1 MSSDT
6 YRSYTASERRR
17 RARAVFGGVRQAA
30 ADAPTSRHA
39 KTIDRI
45 DADAEERGAREVA
58 AMQRK
63 LEKDKDAVAAAK
75 TTLRTAD
82 RAGRDTAKRALRTAE
97 DALRRTE
104 RAARKLGL

>member
-6 YRSYTASERRR
+6 FRSYTSSERRQR
-17 RARAVFGGVRQAA
+17 LRAVVGGVRQAA
-30 ADAPTSRHA
+30 ADADTGRHA

-45 DADAEERGAREVA
+45 DARAEERGARELA
-58 AMQRK
+58 AMRRELDTAKQ
-63 LEKDKDAVAAAK
+63 AVAAAK

-82 RAGRDTAKRALRTAE
+82 RSGRDAAKRALRTTE
-97 DALRRTE
+97 DTLKRTE